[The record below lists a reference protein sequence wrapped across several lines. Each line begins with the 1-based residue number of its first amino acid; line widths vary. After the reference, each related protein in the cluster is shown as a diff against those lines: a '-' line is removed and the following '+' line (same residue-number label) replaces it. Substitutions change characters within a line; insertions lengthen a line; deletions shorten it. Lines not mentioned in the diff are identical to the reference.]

1 MCGIIGITGRDDAV
15 DEIVAGLRRLEYR
28 GYDSAG
34 VVAQSANGTGGV
46 TLDIVKRAG
55 KLTNLVEALD
65 GGAIATPTGIGHT
78 RWATH
83 GAPNDRNAHPH
94 QDPTGRVAVV
104 HNGIIEN
111 YEVLKAGLGDAEF
124 ASETDTEVV
133 AHLVAA
139 ELDAAADGDL
149 LAAVRAVV
157 ARLEGAFA
165 LCVVAVDEPGT
176 IVVAKRQAPLIVAHA
191 DGVGYCASDVA
202 ALIEHT
208 RDVAALLD
216 GQLARITPA
225 GVEVVDV
232 DGNAVEP
239 HRYTID
245 WDLAAAEKQ
254 GFPHFMLKE
263 IHEQPQAVADT
274 LLGRWSTP
282 GVADNVASGG
292 SGVTS
297 DGDRIGESATGA
309 STSAAGGS
317 ADRPASHVAGKAAS
331 APAGQAT
338 EAARLQLDE
347 LRVNESEF
355 ARVDK
360 VFILACGT
368 SLHAGMVGKL
378 AIEHWAGIPVDVE
391 VASEFR
397 YRDPIV
403 DDRTLVIAISQS
415 GETIDT
421 IAAANHA
428 RDQRAPVVALCNVV
442 GSTLAREA
450 DAVLYTHAGPEV
462 AVASTKA
469 FTTQIVGCLLL
480 GLYLAQLRGRMYA
493 SECEEVVASLR
504 DIPAA
509 IEHIL
514 QLDDEIAALAK
525 RYVDVDYTMFI
536 GRHAGLPIAYEG
548 ALKLKEISYL
558 HAEAFPAGEMKH
570 GPIALIEP
578 GSLVIALAPAG
589 HVFPKM
595 VSNIQEV
602 KARGASVLAIG
613 TEGST
618 AELEAHADHVL
629 TLPEPPHEL
638 AGPVL
643 SVVPLQLFAYHV
655 ATLRGEDVDQPRNL
669 AKTVTVE

>member
-1 MCGIIGITGRDDAV
+1 VCGIIGITGRPDAV
-15 DEIVAGLRRLEYR
+15 DGIVAGLTRLEYR

-34 VVAQSANGTGGV
+34 IVANDGRDLRV
-46 TLDIVKRAG
+46 VKRAG
-55 KLTNLVEALD
+55 KLQHLVTALEANPV
-65 GGAIATPTGIGHT
+65 ATSTGIGHT

-83 GAPNDRNAHPH
+83 GEPTDRNAHPH
-94 QDPTGRVAVV
+94 VDPSGRVAVV

-111 YEVLKAGLGDAEF
+111 YQALKAEVGDGRF
-124 ASETDTEVV
+124 SSDTDTEVT
-133 AHLVAA
+133 AHLVAR
-139 ELDAAADGDL
+139 ELDRQPEDARDL

-157 ARLEGAFA
+157 ARLHGAYSLCFVA
-165 LCVVAVDEPGT
+165 LDAPDE
-176 IVVAKRQAPLIVAHA
+176 IVVAKYEAPLIVAHA

-202 ALIEHT
+202 ALIAHT
-208 RDVAALLD
+208 RQAAALLD

-225 GVEVVDV
+225 GIEVVDV
-232 DGNAVEP
+232 DGEPVEP
-239 HRYTID
+239 HRYEVD

-263 IHEQPQAVADT
+263 IHEQPQAIADT
-274 LLGRWSTP
+274 LRNRLTVP
-282 GVADNVASGG
+282 PTGG
-292 SGVTS
+292 
-297 DGDRIGESATGA
+297 
-309 STSAAGGS
+309 
-317 ADRPASHVAGKAAS
+317 
-331 APAGQAT
+331 AP
-338 EAARLQLDE
+338 RLHLDE
-347 LRVNESEF
+347 LKMDEHELGRI
-355 ARVDK
+355 DK

-403 DDRTLVIAISQS
+403 DPHTLVIAISQS

-421 IAAANHA
+421 IAAASHA
-428 RDQRAPVVALCNVV
+428 RDQRAPVISLVNVV
-442 GSTLAREA
+442 GSTLARQA
-450 DAVLYTHAGPEV
+450 DGVLYTHAGPEV

-480 GLYLAQLRGRMYA
+480 GLYLAQVRGRMFT
-493 SECEEVVASLR
+493 SEVE
-504 DIPAA
+504 DILTR
-509 IEHIL
+509 L
-514 QLDDEIAALAK
+514 QAVPGAVQQVLDLDPQIAELAE
-525 RYVDVDYTMFI
+525 RYKDVDYTMFI
-536 GRHAGLPIAYEG
+536 GRHTGLPIAYEG

-570 GPIALIEP
+570 GPIALIED
-578 GSLVIALAPAG
+578 GSLVVALAPAG
-589 HVFPKM
+589 HVFGKM

-602 KARGASVLAIG
+602 KARGAAVLAIG

-618 AELEAHADHVL
+618 ADLKAHADDVL
-629 TLPEPPHEL
+629 TMPEPPHEL
-638 AGPVL
+638 AGPVIA
-643 SVVPLQLFAYHV
+643 VVPLQLFSYHV